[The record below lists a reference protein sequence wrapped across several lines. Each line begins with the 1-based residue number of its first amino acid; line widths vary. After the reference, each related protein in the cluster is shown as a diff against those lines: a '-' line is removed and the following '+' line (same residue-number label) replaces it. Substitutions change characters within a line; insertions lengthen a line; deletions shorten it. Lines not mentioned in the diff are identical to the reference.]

1 MRLRSP
7 ALAVLAA
14 LMLAGLAPESRAAA
28 PAAPPPPEDAQT
40 AEDETVV
47 VEETAEEVV
56 EEAPREAEPDPT
68 ATAAPQVDPE
78 VDAEIDPDADAT
90 ETPAPGEPPA
100 TPMPRI
106 AEPPP
111 REGPP
116 ARAGDARPPRDGEP
130 KPPRSAEPPRSADP
144 RPPAAPRLGSPPP
157 FAGGPRGEPG
167 SPLAPG
173 GAGDRKRPGRPEASP
188 STRAAGDGPAPSV
201 ATGGLP
207 TLDALTETRQRP
219 LFVVGRRGPA
229 AVAAPIV
236 EETPEIEP
244 EETPAAPAELQLV
257 LNGVVA
263 GPGLGLAIL
272 SDPGGTTHRM
282 KIGDE
287 HDGWK
292 LIEVD
297 RVTARF
303 GRGDERAELKLKPPG
318 STAVAASPVDEE
330 GQPAPMRRRPPKL
343 RPPAAGSKPPPS
355 NPDGE

>member
-1 MRLRSP
+1 MRLRPP
-7 ALAVLAA
+7 ALAALAA
-14 LMLAGLAPESRAAA
+14 LMLAGLAPESRAAGPAAA
-28 PAAPPPPEDAQT
+28 PAADASRSV
-40 AEDETVV
+40 EDESAVI
-47 VEETAEEVV
+47 EETAEET
-56 EEAPREAEPDPT
+56 PPEAEPDPT
-68 ATAAPQVDPE
+68 AEAEPQVAPE
-78 VDAEIDPDADAT
+78 ADAEIDPDADAA
-90 ETPAPGEPPA
+90 EPPAPAGKPA
-100 TPMPRI
+100 TPMTRV

-111 REGPP
+111 AAPL
-116 ARAGDARPPRDGEP
+116 PRSGEP
-130 KPPRSAEPPRSADP
+130 KPPRSADP
-144 RPPAAPRLGSPPP
+144 LPPAAPRLGPPPP

-173 GAGDRKRPGRPEASP
+173 GDGDRKRPSRPEAAP

-207 TLDALTETRQRP
+207 SLDALTETRQRP

-229 AVAAPIV
+229 ATAAPIV
-236 EETPEIEP
+236 EDTPEIEP
-244 EETPAAPAELQLV
+244 EETPAAAAELQLV
-257 LNGVVA
+257 LNGVVT
-263 GPGLGLAIL
+263 GPGLELAIL
-272 SDPGGTTHRM
+272 SDPGGATRRM

-318 STAVAASPVDEE
+318 STTVAASPVAED
-330 GQPAPMRRRPPKL
+330 GQPPPMRRRPPKS
-343 RPPAAGSKPPPS
+343 RPPAAGSRPPPS